1 MLSHLSVRLLIVS
14 GAFLPWLMLYLI
26 AERWVVV
33 RKAAPW
39 LKWIGFA
46 LLALSIISFASDY
59 THLSRILSMYF
70 WGLWGATNWLQNR
83 YKLSPPAQPAVTSLN
98 ISGHEPTSSL
108 R

>member
-1 MLSHLSVRLLIVS
+1 MLSHLSVRLLIVA
-14 GAFLPWLMLYLI
+14 GAFLPWLMLYLV

-39 LKWIGFA
+39 LKWISFA
-46 LLALSIISFASDY
+46 LLALSIISFASDS
-59 THLSRILSMYF
+59 THLSHILSMYF

-83 YKLSPPAQPAVTSLN
+83 YKISPPAQPAVVSLN
-98 ISGHEPTSSL
+98 VSGHEPEGSL